1 MDVKGKE
8 KEKEEALSK
17 KLIDVLEVD
26 VEEDHVDLL
35 VTFTKMEGGDILK
48 GTPPVRVFFS

>member
-1 MDVKGKE
+1 MEIKGKE
-8 KEKEEALSK
+8 KEREEALSR
-17 KLIDVLEVD
+17 KLIDILEVD
-26 VEEDHVDLL
+26 VDEDHADLL

>member
-1 MDVKGKE
+1 MSREKK